1 MFNKLLAAFIFL
13 ICSVVRAEMTYPKQ
27 ALGVSGG
34 LYSVKSELA
43 SLNGLGYFELTYT
56 YRLNPKWS
64 LQASGN
70 NTVKTNL
77 GGLIWGFDLGANY
90 CLKNCYA
97 ETEKLGDDVVIY
109 QHKKYGHEVGFG
121 TGQRIFQLVS
131 TSLSYSGL
139 YGKYDVY
146 KYINPL
152 YKWIGRLQYSM
163 LSNST
168 KTVTFITISVGLVR
182 DF

>member
-1 MFNKLLAAFIFL
+1 MFKIIAFFILFIPLL
-13 ICSVVRAEMTYPKQ
+13 SQAEMTFPKQ
-27 ALGVSGG
+27 SIGASAG

-70 NTVKTNL
+70 NTLKTNL

-97 ETEKLGDDVVIY
+97 EQEKIGDDLTIY
-109 QHKKYGHEVGFG
+109 QFKKYGHEVGFG

-139 YGKYDVY
+139 YVKYDAY
-146 KYINPL
+146 KYISPRL
-152 YKWIGRLQYSM
+152 KFIGRTQYSM
-163 LSNST
+163 LSNAT
-168 KTVTFITISVGLVR
+168 KTVTFITLSVGLVQ